1 MRDELFAIT
10 TALARVFKE
19 LGEMLE
25 QAGVMPL
32 EAYAE
37 RFSDMAVKS
46 QESGEDQ
53 SRYLAIWAYMLL
65 DTVRNRPSEPSLN

>member
-1 MRDELFAIT
+1 MRDELFAMT
-10 TALARVFKE
+10 TALATVFKE

-25 QAGVMPL
+25 QAGVMLL
-32 EAYAE
+32 ETYSE
-37 RFSDMAVKS
+37 RFTTMAVKA

>member
-1 MRDELFAIT
+1 MRDELFAMT
-10 TALARVFKE
+10 TALATVFKE

-32 EAYAE
+32 ETYSEKFTA
-37 RFSDMAVKS
+37 MAVNS

-53 SRYLAIWAYMLL
+53 SRYLAIWAYTLL